1 MKNILLVVGLVLA
14 MAVGSTKSAEACG
27 GGGSGNYDGLV
38 AGILVVGGTYA
49 GVTLGMGI
57 KDISSDDHSVGY
69 GVAEALVHTPIAL
82 LWGAGTLADAQNSGS
97 VEPGFVIM
105 TALHTA
111 LAAHGIYTIAKSR
124 PSKRDDRQ
132 RMQQRPYQGPPG
144 TFQVGRVTASVTPA
158 PMQNGA
164 GLGFAGSF

>member
-1 MKNILLVVGLVLA
+1 MKNILLVIGLVLA

-27 GGGSGNYDGLV
+27 GGGNYDGLV
-38 AGILVVGGTYA
+38 AGVLVVGGTYA

-82 LWGAGTLADAQNSGS
+82 LWGAGTLADAQSSGS
-97 VEPGFVIM
+97 IEPGFVIM

-111 LAAHGIYTIAKSR
+111 LAAHGIYTIAKDR
-124 PSKRDDRQ
+124 PKKRDDRY

-144 TFQVGRVTASVTPA
+144 TFQVGRVTASVAPA

-164 GLGFAGSF
+164 GLGFTGSF